1 MHKTDSAGI
10 RKKSLQTR
18 YRPMDFQ
25 KLLFLLVFLVPPLA
39 IYMIFY
45 IWPFLYAFY
54 ISLFSWSGY
63 SREMA
68 FCGLENFKR
77 AFADPV
83 VWKGLGNNLF
93 FLVWSTLVIFLL
105 SLFFAVCI
113 TRLKIKHP
121 GFFRV
126 VYFFPNTL
134 SIIVVG
140 VLWMF
145 IYNPSFGL
153 LNGLL
158 NFAGLSHWIQD
169 WLGDKNMVMGSL
181 VAPQAWMYIG
191 LYMVLF
197 ISAIQNIPE
206 EYYES
211 ATLDGA
217 GQWKQFFSITMPLIW
232 GTLRTALVYFVVNA
246 FARTFALV
254 YVVTEGGPNRA
265 SELMTTYL
273 YEQAFQNGKFGYGAA
288 IGVILF
294 AIVSVISLT
303 IYKVTERDA
312 VEY

>member
-1 MHKTDSAGI
+1 
-10 RKKSLQTR
+10 
-18 YRPMDFQ
+18 MDFQ

-191 LYMVLF
+191 FYMVLF